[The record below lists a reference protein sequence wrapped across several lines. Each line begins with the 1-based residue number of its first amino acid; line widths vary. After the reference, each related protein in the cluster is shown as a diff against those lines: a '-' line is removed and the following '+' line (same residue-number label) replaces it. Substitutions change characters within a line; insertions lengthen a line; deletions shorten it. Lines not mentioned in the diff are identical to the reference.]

1 MYSARQVIAFQNHNE
16 WKIIAVCTVAMMFNY
31 GWFFAALRVARRDRR
46 YSVPVFCTM
55 FWLVGDSSFLW
66 HFHTW
71 FNTYKNWYTELFWVA
86 LIFTCLFEVAFTIQ
100 LIQYGRDELAPGWTQ
115 RQFAAL
121 VLGGVGV
128 AIVWWSLVRHVLND
142 PLWIIYFDFANF
154 VGPFFGAALVLRR
167 KTRAGQ
173 TPMIWW
179 CYAAMSAC
187 WYIAQGFWFGP
198 SFQSDEYSFL
208 AAFCVVAAAGL
219 AYVLSRMPAYVTAP
233 APEAGRSQTAAA
245 VPASGTAS
253 ASGPASGPSSA
264 LGGIATAAK

>member
-1 MYSARQVIAFQNHNE
+1 MYNARQVIAFQNHNE
-16 WKIIAVCTVAMMFNY
+16 WKIIAVCAIAMLFNY
-31 GWFFAALRVARRDRR
+31 AWFFAALRQARRDRH
-46 YSVPVFCTM
+46 YAVPVFSTL

-86 LIFTCLFEVAFTIQ
+86 LIFTCVFEVLFTLQ
-100 LIQYGRDELAPGWTQ
+100 LIQYGRDELVPSWTQ

-121 VLGGVGV
+121 VLAGVGV

-154 VGPFFGAALVLRR
+154 VGPFFGIALVVRR
-167 KTRAGQ
+167 RSRAGQ
-173 TPMIWW
+173 APMIWW

-198 SFQSDEYSFL
+198 AFQSDEYSFL
-208 AAFCVVAAAGL
+208 AAFCVAGAAGL
-219 AYVLSRMPAYVTAP
+219 AYALQQMPEYVPEP
-233 APEAGRSQTAAA
+233 APSRPAA
-245 VPASGTAS
+245 VAVAPE
-253 ASGPASGPSSA
+253 
-264 LGGIATAAK
+264 LGGIPAAAAK